1 MGWQLLPHI
10 TNYLAERNA
19 LPIALSISLAYDKAM
34 NKDEQQQLKDTLAE
48 VTEALKDETLSG
60 SLLSTW
66 LPVDWG
72 RRLIM
77 IAIVA
82 LGLYYAIMEENFEPL
97 LWWLVLPIF
106 SPRIGGMVSYF
117 IGALTGGKKQ

>member
-1 MGWQLLPHI
+1 MH
-10 TNYLAERNA
+10 
-19 LPIALSISLAYDKAM
+19 
-34 NKDEQQQLKDTLAE
+34 KDEQQQLRDTLAG
-48 VTEALKDETLSG
+48 VTEALKDETLSEEQRNELETHAAALSG

-66 LPVDWG
+66 LPVGWG

-117 IGALTGGKKQ
+117 IGALTGGNKQ